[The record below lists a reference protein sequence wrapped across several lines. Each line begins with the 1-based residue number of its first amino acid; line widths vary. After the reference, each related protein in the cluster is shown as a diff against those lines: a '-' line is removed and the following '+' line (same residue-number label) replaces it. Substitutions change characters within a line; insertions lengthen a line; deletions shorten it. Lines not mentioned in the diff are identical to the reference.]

1 VLLVKIVLAEREAEL
16 MHVLWER
23 GPSMVAEVQA
33 HLKDELAYTTVLT
46 MLQKL
51 EKKGYV
57 SHEEEGRAHRF
68 QATIDQGKAQRS
80 AVRDLAARLFKGSA
94 AMLLAQVVSDENLS
108 EEDLKRIRRLIDARK
123 RGDKT

>member
-1 VLLVKIVLAEREAEL
+1 MKIVLAEREAEL
-16 MHVLWER
+16 MQVLWEH
-23 GPSMVAEVQA
+23 GPSTVAEVQA
-33 HLKDELAYTTVLT
+33 RVKDELAYTTVLT

-68 QATIDQGKAQRS
+68 KAAIDQSKAQRS

-94 AMLLAQVVSDENLS
+94 ALLLAQVVSDENLS
-108 EEDLKRIRRLIDARK
+108 DEDLKRIRRLIDARK

>member
-1 VLLVKIVLAEREAEL
+1 MKIILAERESEL
-16 MHVLWER
+16 MQVLWEH
-23 GPSMVAEVQA
+23 GPSTVGEVQER
-33 HLKDELAYTTVLT
+33 LKDKLAYTTVLT
-46 MLQKL
+46 ILQKL

-68 QATIDQGKAQRS
+68 QAAVDRDSAQRG

-94 AMLLAQVVSDENLS
+94 ALLLTQVISEENLS
-108 EEDLKRIRRLIDARK
+108 AEDLKRIRRLIAARQ